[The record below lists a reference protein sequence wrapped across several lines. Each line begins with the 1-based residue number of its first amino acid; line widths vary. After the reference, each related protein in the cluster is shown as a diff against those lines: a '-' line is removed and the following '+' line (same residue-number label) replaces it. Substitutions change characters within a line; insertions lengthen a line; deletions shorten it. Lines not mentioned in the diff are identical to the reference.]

1 MLGFGTDLLV
11 RTTTN
16 NTVLTGYAPFTLSI
30 NPSAM
35 SFFSG
40 RKIYKIEYIFDN
52 LEKKVQSL
60 FIAPTGNTNLA
71 FNFEV
76 GDPRNYK
83 QQKTFYLPNVYKK
96 DYQIEIKM
104 YTVGVFNPTTISF
117 YLSLSAPVM
126 DGTLNGFF
134 SSVNLVHSRM
144 FGIDNNILYVFETKN
159 PNYFIPVIFNWKS
172 RPIVP
177 EPIIIDD
184 GYRPFRLFEP
194 YEDQKSTNIYTNIDF
209 VNEQGNYDDAP
220 KYPHY

>member
-30 NPSAM
+30 NPSAI
-35 SFFSG
+35 SFLNG

-83 QQKTFYLPNVYKK
+83 QQKTFYLH
-96 DYQIEIKM
+96 
-104 YTVGVFNPTTISF
+104 F
-117 YLSLSAPVM
+117 Y
-126 DGTLNGFF
+126 
-134 SSVNLVHSRM
+134 
-144 FGIDNNILYVFETKN
+144 
-159 PNYFIPVIFNWKS
+159 
-172 RPIVP
+172 
-177 EPIIIDD
+177 
-184 GYRPFRLFEP
+184 
-194 YEDQKSTNIYTNIDF
+194 
-209 VNEQGNYDDAP
+209 QGNDCCN
-220 KYPHY
+220 